1 MRAHGSSSSGF
12 SLVETMIAL
21 SVLSVGMLGAA
32 AVFTQGMQK
41 MASSPGDLIATQ
53 KAAEAIESV
62 YSARNS
68 QTLTWAQIR
77 NVKGGSGSD
86 GGVFLDGPQGIKTP
100 GNDGV
105 VGTADDGAVES
116 WVLPG
121 PDQILGTP
129 DDVTQTLTGYTREI
143 QIRDIELGLRS
154 IVVIV
159 TFQSNTGIRT
169 YTLTTYISNYT

>member
-12 SLVETMIAL
+12 SLIETMIAL
-21 SVLSVGMLGAA
+21 SVLTVGMLGAA

-62 YSARNS
+62 YAARNS
-68 QTLTWAQIR
+68 QTLTWAQIQ
-77 NVKGGSGSD
+77 NVQGASGSD
-86 GGVFLDGPQGIKTP
+86 GGVFLDGAQDLKTA
-100 GNDGV
+100 GADGV
-105 VGTADDGAVES
+105 VGTADDGAIES

-121 PDQILGTP
+121 PDQIIGTS

-143 QIRDIELGLRS
+143 KIRDIELGLRS
-154 IVVIV
+154 IVVTI
-159 TFQSNTGIRT
+159 TYRAGTGIRT

>member
-1 MRAHGSSSSGF
+1 
-12 SLVETMIAL
+12 MIAL
-21 SVLSVGMLGAA
+21 GVLTVGMLGAA

-53 KAAEAIESV
+53 KAAEAIENV

-77 NVKGGSGSD
+77 NVQGGSGAD
-86 GGVFLDGPQGIKTP
+86 GGVFLDGPQEIKTP

-105 VGTADDGAVES
+105 VGTTDDGDVET

-121 PDQILGTP
+121 PDQTMGTT
-129 DDVTQTLTGYTREI
+129 DDVTQTLSGYTREI
-143 QIRDIELGLRS
+143 KIRDIELGLRS
-154 IVVIV
+154 IEV
-159 TFQSNTGIRT
+159 TVTYRANTGIRT

>member
-1 MRAHGSSSSGF
+1 
-12 SLVETMIAL
+12 MIAL
-21 SVLSVGMLGAA
+21 GVLTVGMLGAA

-53 KAAEAIESV
+53 KAAEAIENV

-77 NVKGGSGSD
+77 NVQGGSGAD
-86 GGVFLDGPQGIKTP
+86 GGVFLDGPQEIKTP
-100 GNDGV
+100 GDDGV
-105 VGTADDGAVES
+105 VGTVDDGDVET

-121 PDQILGTP
+121 PDQTLGTT
-129 DDVTQTLTGYTREI
+129 DDVTQTLGGYTREI
-143 QIRDIELGLRS
+143 KIRDIELGLRS
-154 IVVIV
+154 IEV
-159 TFQSNTGIRT
+159 TVTYRANTGIRT